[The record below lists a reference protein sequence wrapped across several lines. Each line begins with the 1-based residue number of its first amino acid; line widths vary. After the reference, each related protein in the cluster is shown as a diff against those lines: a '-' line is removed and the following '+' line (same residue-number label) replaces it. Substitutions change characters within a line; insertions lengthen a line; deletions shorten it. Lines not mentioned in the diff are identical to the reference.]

1 MNDNKK
7 IEYVRIE
14 SSKKETTCAV
24 CLRVI
29 RKNSPAKTLVV
40 DDVLRATTLYCPTG
54 VKHIESATEY
64 REYLTEVLMVEE
76 KKDYKPSYIQKKIR
90 DWEIHRIRKGYL
102 NPVQISFVTKEHKK
116 AHEEYVNYQIKKL
129 HRELQLKREKN
140 KEDEQEI
147 LQKIVEFEINK
158 N

>member
-7 IEYVRIE
+7 IEYVHIE

-54 VKHIESATEY
+54 VKHIYDENKISVVTGEPY
-64 REYLTEVLMVEE
+64 KSFMEREYTNL
-76 KKDYKPSYIQKKIR
+76 DY
-90 DWEIHRIRKGYL
+90 ENL
-102 NPVQISFVTKEHKK
+102 
-116 AHEEYVNYQIKKL
+116 
-129 HRELQLKREKN
+129 LQN
-140 KEDEQEI
+140 
-147 LQKIVEFEINK
+147 INK
-158 N
+158 HSLMQSND